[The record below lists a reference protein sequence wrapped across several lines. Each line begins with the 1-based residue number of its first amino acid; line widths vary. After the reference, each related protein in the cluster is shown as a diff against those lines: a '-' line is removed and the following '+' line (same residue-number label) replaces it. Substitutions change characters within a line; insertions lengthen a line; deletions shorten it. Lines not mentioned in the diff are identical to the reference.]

1 VVVWSRTA
9 AGNRVA
15 SMLLLE
21 LFSSFPARG
30 VLCMAVF
37 ASCLLPVAFAQRD
50 IKSGA
55 ALPDAP
61 SATTSSQE
69 PADKLDK
76 KSGIPQAP
84 QSSAQPQSDS
94 VTTSLEGKQT
104 ERILG
109 IIPNF
114 RSVSANEQLPPQGV
128 KDKFIE
134 STKDSF
140 DYSSFIFVGLLAATA
155 QAQGSDPEFRQGAAG
170 FGRYYWHTFAD
181 QTDENY
187 QVEFFFP
194 VALHQDPRYYT
205 LGHGGF
211 ARRALYSFSRVLITR
226 TDQGHE
232 TFNSSEIVGAGA
244 AAGISNFYYPAPERT
259 WTKTGQRWLL
269 NVSLDGVTFVFKEFW
284 PDVNNKIFH
293 QKY

>member
-1 VVVWSRTA
+1 MVIRSRTSA
-9 AGNRVA
+9 DNCVA
-15 SMLLLE
+15 RLLLLE
-21 LFSSFPARG
+21 LYSSCLARR
-30 VLCMAVF
+30 VLCLAVF
-37 ASCLLPVAFAQRD
+37 ALVVLPAAFAQD
-50 IKSGA
+50 DGKSRE
-55 ALPDAP
+55 ALPEAP
-61 SATTSSQE
+61 SASTSSQE
-69 PADKLDK
+69 STDKPGPKD
-76 KSGIPQAP
+76 GVPQAP

-94 VTTSLEGKQT
+94 VRTGLEGKQT
-104 ERILG
+104 KRILG

-140 DYSSFIFVGLLAATA
+140 DYSSFIFVGLLAGTA
-155 QAQGSDPEFRQGAAG
+155 QAQASYPEFRQGAAG

-226 TDQGHE
+226 TDHGHE

-244 AAGISNFYYPAPERT
+244 AAGISDSYYPSPERT

-284 PDVNNKIFH
+284 PDINNKIFH
-293 QKY
+293 